1 MTADHLTVETIA
13 DYRAGLLHPPHQ
25 DSVLAHLSG
34 CPDCTAADQ
43 AVAEVSAILAD
54 ASADVVPMPAD
65 VATRLDEALRQAG
78 AERADAAR
86 GATVV
91 PLDRR
96 APSAASQRSRR
107 RTWPLLAAAAVA
119 VVAVGT
125 VVIDDL
131 DLPTDR
137 SADSSVAADASAGDV
152 ADDAPADPAPG
163 AGAAESGA
171 ESGLNSNNGT
181 DNSVAPSRSRLTR
194 LSAASL
200 PQYAAG
206 LTPANPEQPRVS
218 RRCAPAQAPAGGVI
232 STVRWRGEPATLVV
246 DRKARQATVLDCE
259 TASTV
264 LFRTGY

>member
-1 MTADHLTVETIA
+1 MTADHPTVETIA

-34 CPDCTAADQ
+34 CADCTAADQ

-96 APSAASQRSRR
+96 APSEASQRSRR

-131 DLPTDR
+131 DLSPGG
-137 SADSSVAADASAGDV
+137 SADSSVAGKVQAADGPREGAPES
-152 ADDAPADPAPG
+152 APAAGPPG
-163 AGAAESGA
+163 AASGDD
-171 ESGLNSNNGT
+171 EGPLET
-181 DNSVAPSRSRLTR
+181 DSAAPSRSRLTR

-200 PQYAAG
+200 PKYAERLTLASPSQYQVAD
-206 LTPANPEQPRVS
+206 
-218 RRCAPAQAPAGGVI
+218 RCAPAPAPAGDVI
-232 STVRWRGEPATLVV
+232 STIRWRGAPATLVV

>member
-1 MTADHLTVETIA
+1 MTADHPTVETIA
-13 DYRAGLLHPPHQ
+13 DYRAGLLRPPHQ

-34 CPDCTAADQ
+34 CADCTAADQ
-43 AVAEVSAILAD
+43 AVAEASAILAD

-78 AERADAAR
+78 AERADAAQ

-96 APSAASQRSRR
+96 APSEASQRSRR

-131 DLPTDR
+131 DLSPGG
-137 SADSSVAADASAGDV
+137 SADSSVAADAPADDV
-152 ADDAPADPAPG
+152 ADDAPGDPAPG
-163 AGAAESGA
+163 AGVPESAAES
-171 ESGLNSNNGT
+171 ELNSANET
-181 DNSVAPSRSRLTR
+181 DNSAAPSRSRLTR

-200 PQYAAG
+200 PKYAEG
-206 LTPANPEQPRVS
+206 LTLASPAQYQVAD
-218 RRCAPAQAPAGGVI
+218 RCAPAPAPPSDVVA
-232 STVRWRGEPATLVV
+232 TVRWRGAPATLVV
-246 DRKARQATVLDCE
+246 DRVARQATVLDCE